1 MNMMKSIRLAAGL
14 LLFSSIANPIHAAS
28 STIEIEAGMF
38 GGTLYNLSYALSE
51 VFKTDHPDIRLVPVE
66 TTGNAAGIVKAS
78 ASPADR
84 LVAGSALPLQ
94 EAVQG
99 VSPFPR
105 TFENFRFVA
114 GACVHAE
121 TLITLDPQI
130 RTLADLSGKR
140 IGLGPQPSM
149 QGRTMW
155 SIMRDSIP
163 GSDKMKPFWMNWSS
177 LKDSMIDGSLDCMV
191 LGVGIIP
198 DGPWQP
204 VSVYAEIVASRGNP
218 HLIPFTRE
226 KLAEAASRDGFI
238 YPPLEIPAGAIA
250 PGVPAEPALAWS
262 EQLGFYAFEE
272 FPDDVAYAVFKTLY
286 ENGSALTKYTP
297 DARGTAPETV
307 LPPKELPD
315 SLIHPGTLRYLKE
328 KGLR

>member
-14 LLFSSIANPIHAAS
+14 LLFSSIANPVHAAS

-226 KLAEAASRDGFI
+226 KLAEAADTSPQFLAQMEKGEQSMTTLKLKRLATALHVSSDYLLYGQ
-238 YPPLEIPAGAIA
+238 PP
-250 PGVPAEPALAWS
+250 
-262 EQLGFYAFEE
+262 F
-272 FPDDVAYAVFKTLY
+272 T
-286 ENGSALTKYTP
+286 GSA
-297 DARGTAPETV
+297 
-307 LPPKELPD
+307 ELAVELLAQMSPVD
-315 SLIHPGTLRYLKE
+315 RDFLSDMLLRLNRL
-328 KGLR
+328 LRESDPNHE

>member
-1 MNMMKSIRLAAGL
+1 MNIMKNILLATGFSLLSAVVTPAG
-14 LLFSSIANPIHAAS
+14 AATS
-28 STIEIEAGMF
+28 VVEIEAGMF

-51 VFKTDHPDIRLVPVE
+51 VFKAQHPDIKLVPVE

-78 ASPADR
+78 ASPGNR

-94 EAVQG
+94 EAVKG

-105 TFENFRFVA
+105 KFEKFRFVA

-121 TLITLDPQI
+121 TLITLDPEI
-130 RTLADLSGKR
+130 KTLADLSGKR

-163 GSDKMKPFWMNWSS
+163 GSDKIKPFWMNWSS

-204 VSVYAEIVASRGNP
+204 ISVYAEIVASRGNP
-218 HLIPFTRE
+218 HLIPFVPE
-226 KLAEAASRDGFI
+226 KLAEAAKRDGFI
-238 YPPLEIPAGAIA
+238 YPPLEIPANAIA
-250 PGVPAEPALAWS
+250 PGVPSEPTLAWS
-262 EQLGFYAFEE
+262 EQLGFYAFEDL
-272 FPDDVAYAVFKTLY
+272 PDDVAYAVFKTLY
-286 ENGSALTKYTP
+286 ESGSLLTKYTP